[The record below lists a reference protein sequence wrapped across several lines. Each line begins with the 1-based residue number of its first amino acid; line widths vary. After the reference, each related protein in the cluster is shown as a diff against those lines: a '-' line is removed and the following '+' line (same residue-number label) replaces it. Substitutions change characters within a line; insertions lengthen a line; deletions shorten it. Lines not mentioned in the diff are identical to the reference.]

1 MDKIKEKRKY
11 KLPHTYVILAI
22 FILFGFFLTFIL
34 PSGEYERFTNDAG
47 VTVVNP
53 DSFQII
59 DKDYLNVADLF
70 MALPT
75 GMINMGYIIFM
86 IFIAAGAFSIITATG
101 AMHKGINQIA
111 RAMRGKE
118 VLAIPLL
125 LFLFSICGATF
136 GMSQEG
142 LLFIPV
148 CIMLARSLGYD
159 AMIGM
164 CMTLVGAQVGF
175 QAGWMNPFN
184 VGVSQGIAELPM
196 YSAIGIRL
204 VLWVLFLITT
214 SWYMMR
220 YARKIKANPT
230 LSIVYELEQQEV
242 GNTVIDLD
250 HLEKMTKR
258 QVGVLFV
265 FVASLAVII
274 YGMTQLDWFINEMS
288 AVFVAMGIFAGLIG
302 GFSPSRI
309 CEEFVK
315 GCEQIVYGCLIV
327 GIAQA
332 MVILLQQGMVIDTVV
347 HGLAGLV
354 AELPTYLTAIGM
366 FLVQTLTNF
375 FVNSGTGQAALTM
388 PIMVP
393 LSDILGVTRQTAVFA
408 FQMGDGLSNA
418 IFPTSPTLMAALG
431 MAKIRYDQYLKFLM
445 PIWLVWNAI
454 AVFLL
459 IYCTFAQVGPF

>member
-1 MDKIKEKRKY
+1 MDTTKKKKQF

-22 FILFGFFLTFIL
+22 FILFGFFLTFVL
-34 PSGEYERFTNDAG
+34 PSGEYERFVNEAG

-53 DSFQII
+53 DSFQLI
-59 DKDYLNVADLF
+59 DKEYLNVFDLF
-70 MALPT
+70 LALPK
-75 GMINMGYIIFM
+75 GMINMASIVFM
-86 IFIAAGAFSIITATG
+86 IFIAAGAFQVVTATG
-101 AMHKGINQIA
+101 AMHKGVGQIA

-118 VLAIPLL
+118 ALAIPLL

-142 LLFIPV
+142 LVFIPV

-164 CMTLVGAQVGF
+164 SMALVGAQVGF

-204 VLWVLFLITT
+204 VLWVLFLVTT
-214 SWYMMR
+214 SWYMIR
-220 YARKIKANPT
+220 YARRIKANPE
-230 LSIVYELEQQEV
+230 LSIVRDLELQEA
-242 GNTVIDLD
+242 NMATTELD
-250 HLEKMTKR
+250 KIEKMTKR
-258 QVGVLFV
+258 QVGVIIV
-265 FVASLAVII
+265 FVISLIIII
-274 YGMTQLDWFINEMS
+274 YGMTQLGWFIDEMS
-288 AVFVAMGIFAGLIG
+288 AVFAAMGICAGLVG
-302 GFSPSRI
+302 GFRPSQL

-315 GCEQIVYGCLIV
+315 GCEQVVYGCLIV
-327 GIAQA
+327 GIAQT
-332 MVILLQQGMVIDTVV
+332 MVVLLQQGMVIDTVV
-347 HGLAGLV
+347 HSLAGLV

-431 MAKIRYDQYLKFLM
+431 IAKISYDKYLKFLM
-445 PIWLVWNAI
+445 PIWLIWNVI
-454 AVFLL
+454 AVILL
-459 IYCTFAQVGPF
+459 IYCTLAQVGPF